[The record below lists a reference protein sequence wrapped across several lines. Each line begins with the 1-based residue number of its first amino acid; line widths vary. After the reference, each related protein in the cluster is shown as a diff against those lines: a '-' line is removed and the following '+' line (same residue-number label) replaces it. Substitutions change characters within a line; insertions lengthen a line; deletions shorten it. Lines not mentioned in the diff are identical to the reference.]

1 MLPTED
7 FSDVTS
13 YYHDDQDD
21 NDDHDDQDNH
31 DY

>member
-1 MLPTED
+1 MLPTEY

-13 YYHDDQDD
+13 DYHDDQDD